1 MADGDTTLT
10 SVERAF
16 AVVDYLREVESAGVT
31 EVARGLD
38 IPTSTA
44 HTHLTTLEQLGYIVK
59 RDGSYYVGLRFL
71 ELGESARNRRDIY
84 DIARGEVEQL
94 ANETGEL
101 VGVMVEEH
109 GQGVYLHRSRGD
121 QVALADTRAGRHVNL
136 HSRAAGKSI
145 LAHLPD
151 GRIAE
156 IIDQH
161 GLPRETDRTITS
173 RDELEAELATIRED
187 GYAIDD
193 GEQLKGLRCVAAP
206 IVSDG
211 NPVGAISVSG
221 PKGRI
226 RGDRFRD
233 ELPELVTSTANVIEV
248 NISYS

>member
-84 DIARGEVEQL
+84 DLTRGEVEQL

-101 VGVMVEEH
+101 VGVMIEEH

-121 QVALADTRAGRHVNL
+121 RVALADTRGEVRQPPLPGGGKVDSRSPPGRAD
-136 HSRAAGKSI
+136 R
-145 LAHLPD
+145 
-151 GRIAE
+151 E
-156 IIDQH
+156 ITDQH
-161 GLPRETDRTITS
+161 GFPRETDKTITS
-173 RDELEAELATIRED
+173 RDELEAELATIRETL
-187 GYAIDD
+187 A
-193 GEQLKGLRCVAAP
+193 
-206 IVSDG
+206 
-211 NPVGAISVSG
+211 
-221 PKGRI
+221 
-226 RGDRFRD
+226 
-233 ELPELVTSTANVIEV
+233 TATQPGCEA
-248 NISYS
+248 

>member
-31 EVARGLD
+31 EVAWGLD

-84 DIARGEVEQL
+84 DLTRGEVEQL

-101 VGVMVEEH
+101 VGVMIEEH

-121 QVALADTRAGRHVNL
+121 RVALADTRGSTSTSTPGRRESRFSLTSRTGGSPRSSTSTV
-136 HSRAAGKSI
+136 SRARRTRRSRVATNSRRSWRRSERRS
-145 LAHLPD
+145 LP
-151 GRIAE
+151 
-156 IIDQH
+156 
-161 GLPRETDRTITS
+161 
-173 RDELEAELATIRED
+173 
-187 GYAIDD
+187 
-193 GEQLKGLRCVAAP
+193 LR
-206 IVSDG
+206 
-211 NPVGAISVSG
+211 N
-221 PKGRI
+221 
-226 RGDRFRD
+226 RGVK
-233 ELPELVTSTANVIEV
+233 LS
-248 NISYS
+248 

>member
-84 DIARGEVEQL
+84 DLTRGEVEQL

-101 VGVMVEEH
+101 VGVMIEEH

-121 QVALADTRAGRHVNL
+121 RVALADTRGEVRQPPLPGGGKVDSRSPPGRADRRDHRPARSPARDGQDDHEPRRTQGGAG
-136 HSRAAGKSI
+136 
-145 LAHLPD
+145 D
-151 GRIAE
+151 
-156 IIDQH
+156 D
-161 GLPRETDRTITS
+161 PRDARY
-173 RDELEAELATIRED
+173 RYAT
-187 GYAIDD
+187 
-193 GEQLKGLRCVAAP
+193 
-206 IVSDG
+206 
-211 NPVGAISVSG
+211 
-221 PKGRI
+221 
-226 RGDRFRD
+226 
-233 ELPELVTSTANVIEV
+233 EV
-248 NISYS
+248 